1 MGTLRPVVLKFGS
14 SILQSEADLPTVVRE
29 VRRQVQKGHVVVA
42 VVSAIGAGTD
52 ALLAQARR
60 LDSTPCRESA
70 VFPEAG
76 GDAALAALLSTGET
90 TAAAL
95 LGLALRNAGVPTTVL
110 DVGRVGPFTR
120 GPQLDAVPY
129 ALDTQAVRRALGE
142 TPVAVLPGSVGRDED
157 GNFSLLGRGGSD
169 LTALFASHCLDARS
183 CRLLK
188 DVDGIFENDPRAV
201 GPRPRRFLTLNWRD
215 ALDLGNR
222 ALQPKAIQF
231 AYRHKVSFE
240 VGSCGS
246 VRPTTVG
253 AEATVLGVRFQDNRK
268 PARGGSVSGA
278 ARFFA
283 AATSEGSVVTCH

>member
-1 MGTLRPVVLKFGS
+1 MSARPPVVLKFGS
-14 SILQSEADLPTVVRE
+14 SILQSESDLPTVVSE
-29 VRRQVQKGHVVVA
+29 VRRHVHEGHAVVA
-42 VVSAIGAGTD
+42 IVSAIGAGTD

-60 LDSTPCRESA
+60 LGSTRESTA
-70 VFPEAG
+70 FPEAG
-76 GDAALAALLSTGET
+76 GDAALAALLATGET
-90 TAAAL
+90 TSAAL
-95 LGLALRNAGVPTTVL
+95 VGLALRNAGIPTTVL

-120 GPQLDAVPY
+120 GPQLDAVPH
-129 ALDTQAVRRALGE
+129 ALDTRAVRRALSA
-142 TPVAVLPGSVGRDED
+142 TPVAVLPGYVGRDED

-169 LTALFASHCLDARS
+169 LTALFVSHCLGARS

-201 GPRPRRFLTLNWRD
+201 GPRPRRFVTLNWRD
-215 ALDLGNR
+215 ALDLGSQ

-253 AEATVLGVRFQDNRK
+253 AAATVLGVRFQDDRT
-268 PARGGSVSGA
+268 PRRGGSVSGA
-278 ARFFA
+278 ARYFA
-283 AATSEGSVVTCH
+283 ATASEGSAVSCH